1 MANKLVQELEL
12 NATGFK
18 KGTDEVI
25 HSTDKMDHSLEAYL
39 KNAGTLRQQLRKAN
53 NAAKDLAA
61 QYNDLSA
68 TEKNTEWGKT
78 IRENLEFAIRRAG
91 ELRDVMNDTNSAI
104 KAAASDTA
112 TWDALKEGADIA
124 KSATMAYV
132 GALTQVTG
140 RQEDLTKLV
149 QKLTIIENTFN
160 TCVKVGN
167 ALQGQSAIMMR
178 LKAAQLSAAAKAEAL
193 ATKNTIG
200 ATIAQKA
207 FNLVAKAN
215 PYVLLATAAVTA
227 AAAVT
232 TYVLATKKSAEAEK
246 YSKEVKETL
255 ASAQEKY
262 SSTFSSTAAETITTY
277 KQLQAEWNNLKTT
290 AEKDEFIKNHKKE
303 FDEYRKILGKT
314 ATAEEIM
321 EKFSE
326 DMVKAFIARAKGA
339 AAAAKAQELYGKA
352 LELTLKREELVAK
365 QAAEIAKARKEGTTS
380 TSMVVG
386 TAGAQTITIEHTA
399 ESRINEINKRYKKQI
414 DEIQKSENTLN
425 STADKLIEKAVK
437 FGNTVATSASKASNS
452 TNNTTKDAKK
462 QVDYLSGSLAELEA
476 TLSQMETARKNGKLD
491 NLNADEY
498 RKEVDKLKQEIE
510 NKKIELGIELA
521 KTDAEKIKAKIDEL
535 KKQQLYIDVNSDEWD
550 AIQKQIDAESE
561 KQIDITYK
569 EGSMAKLDARLN
581 NLNARLKNVEFGSD
595 AWKEIHSE
603 IKDIEK
609 EKVELNA
616 KVNEDILRSSIQN
629 IVNKALESE
638 DIKPDFSYLKSFNE
652 VGKRQAEEAENAIRQ
667 IEKIKDAREK
677 LNEVVEN
684 KEGKYSSIEIEEA
697 MQGLQSLGEQYD
709 YLTNKIEA
717 AAQANDGIKERQ
729 KKIEDLAK
737 SFEIAGQLAG
747 SFGDLFGALGD
758 LGNDAGMKAMG
769 IVAQTIA
776 TLALSFAQAMTTCK
790 TWYEWVAFGITGT
803 AQLISMVGQIKSL
816 TAGSY
821 AHGGI
826 IPGSRYAGDRL
837 TANVNSGEM
846 ILNRRQQNNLFN
858 AIDQDKLGGGNI
870 KTTISS
876 VRVQGS
882 ELILAINNERQ
893 KHGKS
898 KL

>member
-39 KNAGTLRQQLRKAN
+39 KHAGTLRQQLRKAN

-78 IRENLEFAIRRAG
+78 IHENLEFAIRRAG
-91 ELRDVMNDTNSAI
+91 ELRDVMNDTNNAI

-178 LKAAQLSAAAKAEAL
+178 LKAAQISAAAKAEAL

-232 TYVLATKKSAEAEK
+232 TYVLATRKSAEAEK

-262 SSTFSSTAAETITTY
+262 SSTFSSTAAETITKY

-290 AEKDEFIKNHKKE
+290 AEKDEFVKNHKKE

-321 EKFSE
+321 EKFSK

-339 AAAAKAQELYGKA
+339 AAAAKAQEIYSKA
-352 LELTLKREELVAK
+352 LELTLQREALVAK
-365 QAAEIAKARKEGTTS
+365 QAAEIAKARKEGSSYTT
-380 TSMVVG
+380 MAVG
-386 TAGAQTITIEHTA
+386 TAGQTITIEHTA
-399 ESRINEINKRYKKQI
+399 EDRINEINKKYKKQI
-414 DEIQKSENTLN
+414 DALQKSEDTLN
-425 STADKLIEKAVK
+425 STADKLIDKAVK
-437 FGNTVATSASKASNS
+437 FGNTVAESTSKASKS
-452 TNNTTKDAKK
+452 TNNATKDAKK

-521 KTDAEKIKAKIDEL
+521 KTDAEKIKTKIDEL

-550 AIQKQIDAESE
+550 AIQKQIDAENE

-595 AWKEIHSE
+595 AWKKIQSE
-603 IKDIEK
+603 IKDIEH

-616 KVNEDILRSSIQN
+616 KVKEDILRSSIQN
-629 IVNKALESE
+629 IVNKALETE

-652 VGKRQAEEAENAIRQ
+652 IGKRQAEEAENAIRQ

-709 YLTNKIEA
+709 YLTSKIEA

-758 LGNDAGMKAMG
+758 LGNDAGIKAMG

-803 AQLISMVGQIKSL
+803 AQLISMVSQIKSL
-816 TAGSY
+816 NSGGYAG
-821 AHGGI
+821 GGI
-826 IPGSRYAGDRL
+826 IPGSSYAGDRL

-870 KTTISS
+870 KTTIST

-893 KHGKS
+893 KKGKS

>member
-39 KNAGTLRQQLRKAN
+39 KHAGTLRQQLRKAN

-91 ELRDVMNDTNSAI
+91 ELRDVMDDTNNAI

-178 LKAAQLSAAAKAEAL
+178 LKAAQISAAAKAEAL

-232 TYVLATKKSAEAEK
+232 TYVLATKKSADAEK

-262 SSTFSSTAAETITTY
+262 SSTFSSTAAETITKY

-290 AEKDEFIKNHKKE
+290 AEKDEFVKNHKKE

-321 EKFSE
+321 EKFSK
-326 DMVKAFIARAKGA
+326 DMVNAFIARAKGA
-339 AAAAKAQELYGKA
+339 AAAAKAQEIYSKA
-352 LELTLKREELVAK
+352 LELTLQREALVAK
-365 QAAEIAKARKEGTTS
+365 QAAEIAKARKEGSSYTT
-380 TSMVVG
+380 MAVG
-386 TAGAQTITIEHTA
+386 TAGQTITIEHTA
-399 ESRINEINKRYKKQI
+399 EDRINEINKKYKKQI
-414 DEIQKSENTLN
+414 DALQKSEDTLN
-425 STADKLIEKAVK
+425 STADKLIDKAVK
-437 FGNTVATSASKASNS
+437 FGNTVAESTSKASNS

-462 QVDYLSGSLAELEA
+462 QVDYLTGSLAELEA

-521 KTDAEKIKAKIDEL
+521 KTDAEKIKTKIDEL

-550 AIQKQIDAESE
+550 AIQKQIDAENE

-595 AWKEIHSE
+595 AWKEIQSK

-616 KVNEDILRSSIQN
+616 KVKEDILRSSIQN
-629 IVNKALESE
+629 IVNKALETE

-652 VGKRQAEEAENAIRQ
+652 IGKRQAEEAENAIRQ

-709 YLTNKIEA
+709 YLTSKIEA

-758 LGNDAGMKAMG
+758 LGNDAGIKAMG

-803 AQLISMVGQIKSL
+803 AQLISMVSQIKSL
-816 TAGSY
+816 NSGGYAG
-821 AHGGI
+821 GGI
-826 IPGSRYAGDRL
+826 IPGSSYAGDRL

-870 KTTISS
+870 KTTIST

-893 KHGKS
+893 KKGKS

>member
-39 KNAGTLRQQLRKAN
+39 KTAGTLRQQLRKAN

-215 PYVLLATAAVTA
+215 PYVLLATAAITA

-232 TYVLATKKSAEAEK
+232 TYMLATKKSAEAEK

-262 SSTFSSTAAETITTY
+262 SSTFSSTAAETITKY
-277 KQLQAEWNNLKTT
+277 KQLQAEWNTLRTT

-314 ATAEEIM
+314 ATAEEIL
-321 EKFSE
+321 EKYSK
-326 DMVKAFIARAKGA
+326 DMVNAFIARAKGA

-365 QAAEIAKARKEGTTS
+365 KAAEIAKARKEGTTYNY
-380 TSMVVG
+380 MAVG
-386 TAGAQTITIEHTA
+386 TTGYIQPIEYTA
-399 ESRINEINKRYKKQI
+399 EDRIKEINKRYKKQI

-425 STADKLIEKAVK
+425 STADKLIDKAVK
-437 FGNTVATSASKASNS
+437 FGNTVATSTSKASNS

-498 RKEVDKLKQEIE
+498 RKEVNKLKQEIE

-550 AIQKQIDAESE
+550 AIQKQIDAENE

-595 AWKEIHSE
+595 AWKEIQSE

-616 KVNEDILRSSIQN
+616 KVKEDILRSSIQN

-652 VGKRQAEEAENAIRQ
+652 IGKKQAEEAENAIRQ

-684 KEGKYSSIEIEEA
+684 KEDKYSSIEIEEA
-697 MQGLQSLGEQYD
+697 IQGLQSLGEQYD
-709 YLTNKIEA
+709 YLTSKIEA

-803 AQLISMVGQIKSL
+803 AQLISMVSQIKSL
-816 TAGSY
+816 NSGGYAG
-821 AHGGI
+821 GGI
-826 IPGSRYAGDRL
+826 IPGSSYAGDRL

>member
-39 KNAGTLRQQLRKAN
+39 KHAGTLRQQLRKAN

-78 IRENLEFAIRRAG
+78 IHENLEFAIRRAG
-91 ELRDVMNDTNSAI
+91 ELRDVMNDTNNAI

-178 LKAAQLSAAAKAEAL
+178 LKAAQISAAAKAEAL

-232 TYVLATKKSAEAEK
+232 TYVLATRKSAEAEK

-262 SSTFSSTAAETITTY
+262 SSTFSSTAAETITKY

-290 AEKDEFIKNHKKE
+290 AEKDEFVKNHKKE

-321 EKFSE
+321 SKFSE

-339 AAAAKAQELYGKA
+339 AAAAKAQEIYSKA
-352 LELTLKREELVAK
+352 LELTLQREALVAK
-365 QAAEIAKARKEGTTS
+365 QAAEIAKARKEGSSYTT
-380 TSMVVG
+380 MAVG
-386 TAGAQTITIEHTA
+386 TAGQTITIEHTA
-399 ESRINEINKRYKKQI
+399 EDRINEINKKYKKQI
-414 DEIQKSENTLN
+414 DALQKSEDTLN
-425 STADKLIEKAVK
+425 STADKLIDKAVK
-437 FGNTVATSASKASNS
+437 FGNTVAESTSKASKS
-452 TNNTTKDAKK
+452 TNNATKDAKK

-521 KTDAEKIKAKIDEL
+521 KTDAEKIKTKIDEL

-550 AIQKQIDAESE
+550 AIQKQIDAENE

-595 AWKEIHSE
+595 AWKKIQSE
-603 IKDIEK
+603 IKDIEH

-616 KVNEDILRSSIQN
+616 KVKEDILRSSIQN
-629 IVNKALESE
+629 IVNKALETE

-652 VGKRQAEEAENAIRQ
+652 IGKRQAEEAENAIRQ

-709 YLTNKIEA
+709 YLTSKIEA

-803 AQLISMVGQIKSL
+803 AQLISMVSQIKSL
-816 TAGSY
+816 NSGGYAG
-821 AHGGI
+821 GGI
-826 IPGSRYAGDRL
+826 IPGSSYAGDRL

-870 KTTISS
+870 KTTIST

-893 KHGKS
+893 KKGKS